1 MQKEYN
7 YKLAIFLGRT
17 YTFITIFLHESLF
30 QHSSNLLKLFELTIF
45 FGEKT
50 GVSPD
55 VLQETPGFDVPQ
67 RVWPLEE
74 LKSGKNGMIGV
85 ELDRLGKVKEGKE
98 VGWDTWVLWYIPYRK
113 NEKYIYRI
121 YIYTYICI
129 LGPPNNQSV

>member
-1 MQKEYN
+1 MQNKYN
-7 YKLAIFLGRT
+7 YKLTIFLGRT
-17 YTFITIFLHESLF
+17 YTFITFITIFLHESLF

-74 LKSGKNGMIGV
+74 LKSGKNGIIVV
-85 ELDRLGKVKEGKE
+85 ELGRLG
-98 VGWDTWVLWYIPYRK
+98 R
-113 NEKYIYRI
+113 
-121 YIYTYICI
+121 
-129 LGPPNNQSV
+129 